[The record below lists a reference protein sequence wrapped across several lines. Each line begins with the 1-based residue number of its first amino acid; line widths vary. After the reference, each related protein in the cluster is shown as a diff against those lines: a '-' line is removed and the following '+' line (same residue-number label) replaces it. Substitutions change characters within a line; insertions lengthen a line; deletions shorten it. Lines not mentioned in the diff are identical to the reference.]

1 MTLHTA
7 KINNDA
13 AYIDWRNWGMP
24 EAFDRLNDSNREL
37 IAAYKAENPNAKGY
51 KVHTGI
57 VDLDGKIY
65 NFHCDVIFDGSPEA
79 IAAINAAQEETDRID
94 IAENANGI
102 CLVWT

>member
-13 AYIDWRNWGMP
+13 VYIDWRNWGMP
-24 EAFDRLNDSNREL
+24 EVFDRLNDSNRDL

-65 NFHCDVIFDGSPEA
+65 NFHCNLVFDGSPEA
-79 IAAINAAQEETDRID
+79 IAAINAAHGEIERME
-94 IAENANGI
+94 IAEKAHGI
-102 CLVWT
+102 YLAWS